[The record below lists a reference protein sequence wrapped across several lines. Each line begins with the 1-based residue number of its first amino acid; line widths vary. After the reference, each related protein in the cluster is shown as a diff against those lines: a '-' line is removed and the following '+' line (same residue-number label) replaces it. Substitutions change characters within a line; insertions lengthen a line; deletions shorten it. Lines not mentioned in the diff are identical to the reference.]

1 MVVGALRSVAL
12 PGGSPGESP
21 GGAQTLCGT
30 PKSSGA
36 QHERLSPI
44 PHIGEPATANGND
57 TGSVFVL

>member
-12 PGGSPGESP
+12 PGGANT
-21 GGAQTLCGT
+21 AQTLCGT